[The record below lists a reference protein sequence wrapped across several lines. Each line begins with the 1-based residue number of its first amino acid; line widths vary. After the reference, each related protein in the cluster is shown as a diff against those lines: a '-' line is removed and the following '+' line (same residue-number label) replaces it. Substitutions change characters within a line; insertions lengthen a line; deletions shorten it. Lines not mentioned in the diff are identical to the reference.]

1 MTIGGYITA
10 DLEDARRVHAEMGG
24 YLLCIGDRPTAYV
37 VCQAFEALEAWG
49 RTLEQL
55 HALVPD
61 YSEV

>member
-10 DLEDARRVHAEMGG
+10 DLGDAQRAHAEMGG
-24 YLLCIGDRPTAYV
+24 YLLCFGDRPTVYV
-37 VCQAFEALEAWG
+37 VCQAIEAVEAWG

-55 HALVPD
+55 QALGPD